1 MDTQVLANVVLS
13 HVPMEGFNF
22 RPKAI
27 YMGHIIRRVLNAE
40 YNRELLDDKDYCGN
54 KRLELAGQVLRCS
67 WC

>member
-1 MDTQVLANVVLS
+1 
-13 HVPMEGFNF
+13 MEGFNF